1 MLRLFFALQP
11 ALEQSRALQE
21 LATPL
26 VAQLGAQTVPLDNL
40 HATLVFVG
48 PVPEER
54 LDDLKSV
61 GAATRAAPATLCF
74 DALEYWSKPQIV
86 CATATDHVDAAP
98 ARMLARRL
106 GEGALAAG
114 FTPDIKPFRPHLT
127 LARKVRAARASML
140 TWPQTL
146 EQGFVLRC
154 EKFALMQSSR
164 GERGS
169 IYSVVESW
177 PLYADE
183 SA

>member
-11 ALEQSRALQE
+11 ALEQCRALQE

-26 VAQLGAQTVPLDNL
+26 VAQLGAQTVPPDNL
-40 HATLVFVG
+40 HATLMFVG
-48 PVPEER
+48 AVPEER
-54 LDDLKSV
+54 LADLKSV
-61 GAATRAAPATLCF
+61 GAATRAGVATLRF
-74 DALEYWSKPQIV
+74 DALEYWRKPKII
-86 CATATDHVDAAP
+86 CATATDEVAAEP
-98 ARMLARRL
+98 ARVLAQRL

-127 LARKVRAARASML
+127 LARKVRAARAL
-140 TWPQTL
+140 AHAWPQAL
-146 EQGFVLRC
+146 EPGFVLRC
-154 EKFALMQSSR
+154 EKFALMESR
-164 GERGS
+164 QGERGS